1 MYILLFK
8 YTVYVI
14 IKKRYEKKYICSF
27 VSIQE
32 FHKVCEKDPMLQKY
46 GSKKIRLSS
55 ANTHSYDKSK
65 FTKYSCSVCK
75 WYTL

>member
-1 MYILLFK
+1 M
-8 YTVYVI
+8 V
-14 IKKRYEKKYICSF
+14 SF
-27 VSIQE
+27 QE

-65 FTKYSCSVCK
+65 FTKYA
-75 WYTL
+75 YTCIVFVSDTLI